1 MIRKMTFVAILFT
14 TLVFSFVGPVQATP
28 AHEVVFKVGQGYYIA
43 DGQKNWMDAATFIEN
58 DRTYVPVRYLAY
70 VLGVNENDVKYDSGT
85 VTLTFNGKTITMV
98 EGSKVLKVD
107 NNVINMDVAP
117 IIKDG
122 RTYLPARYVAEVF
135 GYKVDWFEPIGWVM
149 IRDEATWKAAQPKL
163 IDDNTGKPKFKAVAF
178 PQEGNKVMWLREY
191 VTSETKSLTEFIDK
205 EISLPGP
212 AILDFNYN
220 SDIRFSVVN
229 LLLGV
234 GVPSGAIHWDDDTKT
249 LLVECDYANS
259 IEKYVNQKD
268 EIVYYLW
275 IKDGDTEIYA
285 YGVTSQGPRVGPRL
299 QLWQHTPFKID
310 SQYGLLGGE
319 RKNASGLIYFVY
331 CNELGDTAPAAFIH
345 DENWR
350 EKLQQHNYNLTGPL
364 VFNIVQEL
372 QIPPPASPEPPQKA
386 NGAGQQSSLN
396 SVELNKMVRYGT
408 LIAVEPEKMTLKVE
422 QGGGDIGQTINIS
435 TNEYTSIQIGMSF
448 VNKLGEKTDLTK
460 WFKIGDKVDAIV
472 KDGQALA
479 LYRDLRPGEQT
490 PVTPTQSKQP

>member
-1 MIRKMTFVAILFT
+1 MIRKMIFVAIFFT
-14 TLVFSFVGPVQATP
+14 ALVFSFVGPVQATP
-28 AHEVVFKVGQGYYIA
+28 AHEVVFKVGRGYYIV

-70 VLGVNENDVKYDSGT
+70 VLGVNENDIKYDNGI
-85 VTLTFNGKTITMV
+85 VALTLNGKTITMV

-122 RTYLPARYVAEVF
+122 RIYLPARYVAEVF

-191 VTSETKSLTEFIDK
+191 VTSETKSLTEIIDK

-212 AILDFNYN
+212 AILNFDYN

-234 GVPSGAIHWDDDTKT
+234 GVPPGAMHWDDDTKT
-249 LLVECDYANS
+249 LLVECDYVNY
-259 IEKYVNQKD
+259 IEKYVSKKD
-268 EIVYYLW
+268 EIMHYLW

-299 QLWQHTPFKID
+299 RLWQHTPFKID

-319 RKNASGLIYFVY
+319 QNNASGLIYLVY
-331 CNELGDTAPAAFIH
+331 FNELGDTAPAAFIY
-345 DENWR
+345 DENWI
-350 EKLQQHNYNLTGPL
+350 EKWRQHNYNLTGPL

-372 QIPPPASPEPPQKA
+372 QLQSSAPSKPPQKTD
-386 NGAGQQSSLN
+386 GASQQFPLN
-396 SVELNKMVRYGT
+396 STELDKMVRYGK
-408 LIAVEPEKMTLKVE
+408 LIAVEPGKVTLKVE
-422 QGGGDIGQTINIS
+422 RGGGDIGQTIDLSI
-435 TNEYTSIQIGMSF
+435 NEYTSIQIGIYAF
-448 VNKLGEKTDLTK
+448 GVNKPGEKTDLTK
-460 WFKIGDKVDAIV
+460 WFKVGDTVHALV
-472 KDGQALA
+472 KDGQALS
-479 LYRDLRPGEQT
+479 LYRELRPGEQL
-490 PVTPTQSKQP
+490 PPIQ